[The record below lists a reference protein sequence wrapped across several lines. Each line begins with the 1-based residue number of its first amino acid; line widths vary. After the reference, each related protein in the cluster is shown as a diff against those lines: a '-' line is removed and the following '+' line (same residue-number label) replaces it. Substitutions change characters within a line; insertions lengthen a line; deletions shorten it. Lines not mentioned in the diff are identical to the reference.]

1 MALSNNNHIQRNG
14 GTLGT
19 WHSSSESPRQEVVG
33 GCGEL
38 DINPCRVNPG
48 PYVWVSRF
56 FKGICKH

>member
-19 WHSSSESPRQEVVG
+19 WHSLSESPRQEVVG

-48 PYVWVSRF
+48 PYVWVVSV
-56 FKGICKH
+56 